1 MTTKATALLEQVLA
15 LPDLQRAEFAEK
27 VLHSL
32 DRPDPR
38 IDALW
43 AKEARER
50 ITAFDAGE
58 MAEVPEE
65 EFFSDS
71 HAK

>member
-1 MTTKATALLEQVLA
+1 MTTKATALLDEVLA
-15 LPDLQRAEFAEK
+15 LPDVQRAEFAEK

-32 DRPDPR
+32 DQPDPR

-43 AKEARER
+43 AEEARVR
-50 ITAFDAGE
+50 IAAFESGE
-58 MAEVPEE
+58 MQEVSEE

-71 HAK
+71 DAR